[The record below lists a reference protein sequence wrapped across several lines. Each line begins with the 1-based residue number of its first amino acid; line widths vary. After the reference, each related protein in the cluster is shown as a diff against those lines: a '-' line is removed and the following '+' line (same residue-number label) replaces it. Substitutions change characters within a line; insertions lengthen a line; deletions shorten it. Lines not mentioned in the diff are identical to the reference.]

1 MIGSM
6 GRCADMSERADDRF
20 QQIRLL
26 REVLGSLNPEQTAS
40 YQRWIGNAQ
49 KHSLQLDLK
58 HCLSLATTI
67 AKGLPRNRE
76 SDEIIDAFRRVPKL
90 SS

>member
-1 MIGSM
+1 
-6 GRCADMSERADDRF
+6 MSERVDDRF
-20 QQIRLL
+20 TQMRLL
-26 REVLGSLNPEQTAS
+26 REALGSLNPEQRAS

-67 AKGLPRNRE
+67 AKGLPRDHE
-76 SDEIIDAFRRVPKL
+76 SDEIIAAFRSVPKL
-90 SS
+90 SSQP